1 MRDVCVRLTTNKLA
15 RLSCSAITNICV
27 KAPGITLSTAVSV
40 LIRAIFLKIS
50 AMTKAINKIEID
62 TTIID
67 NQLSL
72 ISIMTF
78 LVNVVP
84 ICTPSSTIPSS
95 LNQKGHLTSNL
106 KIFTQ
111 MIAPIIGPNMN
122 GSKTWET
129 YKMPLIKNDKANTMK
144 LFLYIIAMFSTSF
157 N

>member
-1 MRDVCVRLTTNKLA
+1 
-15 RLSCSAITNICV
+15 
-27 KAPGITLSTAVSV
+27 
-40 LIRAIFLKIS
+40 
-50 AMTKAINKIEID
+50 
-62 TTIID
+62 
-67 NQLSL
+67 
-72 ISIMTF
+72 MTF